1 MIPLRE
7 PQQIELKDKSTFLI
21 SKVPC
26 MAAREIFFNYFTFLM
41 PIFKSLTNEKDLQE
55 ATAKFVS
62 YKENQEACLK
72 LLSYVAKVSD
82 DGKEIRLN
90 HVSLIENHVLSWQQL
105 LEIEIEMVKYN
116 CDFLELGRIL
126 NSIS

>member
-1 MIPLRE
+1 MISLRE

-26 MAAREIFFNYFTFLM
+26 IAAREIFFNYFTFLM
-41 PIFKSLTNEKDLQE
+41 PIFKSLTNENDLQE

-72 LLSYVAKVSD
+72 LLCYVAKIDD

-90 HVSLIENHVLSWQQL
+90 HTSLIDNHISSWQQL
-105 LEIEIEMVKYN
+105 LEIEIQMVKYN